1 MMIKMTN
8 INNKT
13 PTIIANA
20 IPMIGPTLELS
31 SSSDGLADGLV
42 VVVITMVSLVVVV
55 IGADG
60 VIRDDV
66 ITNDVISA
74 QTRIHILIKSINI
87 LLYLGR
93 NLY

>member
-8 INNKT
+8 INSKT

-20 IPMIGPTLELS
+20 IPIIGPTFELS

-74 QTRIHILIKSINI
+74 
-87 LLYLGR
+87 
-93 NLY
+93 